1 MTSSRF
7 YRLVLL
13 TALLGCSRAQPERPT
28 PNGDGTAIKVGPPH
42 GSLVVVGGGQ
52 LGPEIIDRF
61 IELAGGP
68 QRARIVVIPTAGEQ
82 DTFPADWNGLRAFR
96 AAGVKDVT
104 VLHTRDRVAADRAS
118 FSAPIRNATGV
129 WMPGGRQWRLVDS
142 YLNTRTLADL
152 QDLLERGGVIGGT
165 SAGASIQA
173 SYMVRGAREG
183 NTIMMAPG
191 YEQGFGFLRN
201 AAVDQHLLARNRQN
215 DLLQVVERHPY
226 LLGIGLDES
235 TAIVVRGDTA
245 EVIGASKAA
254 FYNTDAND
262 RRAYFYL
269 KSGDRFDLNRRTVLR
284 GNKLPAN

>member
-1 MTSSRF
+1 
-7 YRLVLL
+7 
-13 TALLGCSRAQPERPT
+13 
-28 PNGDGTAIKVGPPH
+28 
-42 GSLVVVGGGQ
+42 
-52 LGPEIIDRF
+52 
-61 IELAGGP
+61 
-68 QRARIVVIPTAGEQ
+68 
-82 DTFPADWNGLRAFR
+82 
-96 AAGVKDVT
+96 
-104 VLHTRDRVAADRAS
+104 VAADRAS

>member
-1 MTSSRF
+1 
-7 YRLVLL
+7 
-13 TALLGCSRAQPERPT
+13 LLGCSRAQPELPT
-28 PNGDGTAIKVGPPH
+28 PNGDASTIKVGPAH

-52 LGPEIIDRF
+52 LGPEIINRF

-96 AAGVKDVT
+96 AAGVKNIS
-104 VLHTRDRVAADRAS
+104 VLHTRDRTAADRAS
-118 FSAPIRNATGV
+118 FSAPIRQATGV

-215 DLLQVVERHPY
+215 DLLQVVESHPN

-262 RRAYFYL
+262 RRAYFFL
-269 KSGDRFDLNRRTVLR
+269 KSGDRFDLNRRTILR
-284 GNKLPAN
+284 GSKLPSN